1 MFHCSHR
8 LPILWFLAFFY
19 TTRKCQMFTS
29 SAAFVQQCRDPDLG
43 GQSVFTVNVRTFSVF
58 NVDINMMCSS
68 LRLLTDWLTH
78 LLTDWLT
85 DWHTDWLTDWWT
97 DILTDC
103 VSEWVSEWLIDR
115 LTELHTHWLTELL
128 TEWLSVYNKATLFSL
143 LTSIYSF
150 SIATAIIFLF
160 IKK

>member
-58 NVDINMMCSS
+58 NVEINMMHSS

-78 LLTDWLT
+78 LVTDWLT
-85 DWHTDWLTDWWT
+85 DWLTHWLTYRLMDWHTNW
-97 DILTDC
+97 LC
-103 VSEWVSEWLIDR
+103 EWVSEWLIDR
-115 LTELHTHWLTELL
+115 LTEWHTHWLTELL

-150 SIATAIIFLF
+150 SIATVIIFLF